1 MIGYSLT
8 EPPPTIVAVALFA
21 AIGVVTV
28 SIPVVAI
35 AIGGERI
42 RLRLNRLRAALER
55 SSRTITCVVL
65 VLFGAVL
72 VGNSF
77 L

>member
-1 MIGYSLT
+1 VSA
-8 EPPPTIVAVALFA
+8 PVVAVA
-21 AIGVVTV
+21 V
-28 SIPVVAI
+28 
-35 AIGGERI
+35 GGERI
-42 RLRLNRLRAALER
+42 RPALDRVRAAVER